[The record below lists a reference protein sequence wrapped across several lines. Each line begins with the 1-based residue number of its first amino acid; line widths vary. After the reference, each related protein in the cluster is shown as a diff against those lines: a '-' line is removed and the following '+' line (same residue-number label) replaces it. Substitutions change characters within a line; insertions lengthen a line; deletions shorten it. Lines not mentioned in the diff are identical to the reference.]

1 MYLCSVELQNNE
13 IMCMYNISLR
23 DELVMQARQSFA
35 SESAMT
41 LWLQQQVEAVLVSF
55 NASQQAARQKARQAI
70 EAMRRQSEQNG
81 NDAMTLDDINNEI
94 RQAMAARKAAL

>member
-1 MYLCSVELQNNE
+1 
-13 IMCMYNISLR
+13 MCTYNISLS
-23 DELVMQARQSFA
+23 DELVTQARQSFA

-41 LWLQQQVEAVLVSF
+41 LWLQQQVEALLVSF

-70 EAMRRQSEQNG
+70 EAMRSQSEQNG

-94 RQAMAARKAAL
+94 RQVRAARKAAL